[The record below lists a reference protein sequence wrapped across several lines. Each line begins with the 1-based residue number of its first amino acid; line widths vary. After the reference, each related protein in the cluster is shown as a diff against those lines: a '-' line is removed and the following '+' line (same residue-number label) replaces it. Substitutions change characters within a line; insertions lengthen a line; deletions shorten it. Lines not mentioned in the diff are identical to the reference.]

1 MTAAAIGLLILAHVA
16 DYATFLV
23 MVAREGLGS
32 ELNPIVATIFDDWG
46 LALLTVAKFAT
57 VLLVAAVFLIVGRE
71 RPRVAGVVLA
81 FGVFIGAMGAFSN
94 ILTIGAFG
102 S

>member
-23 MVAREGLGS
+23 MVARDGLGA
-32 ELNPIVATIFDDWG
+32 ELNPIVATIHDDWG

-57 VLLVAAVFLIVGRE
+57 VLLVAAVFLLVGKE
-71 RPRVAGVVLA
+71 RPRVAGAVLA
-81 FGVFIGAMGAFSN
+81 FGVFIGALGAFSN
-94 ILTIGAFG
+94 VLTIGV
-102 S
+102 